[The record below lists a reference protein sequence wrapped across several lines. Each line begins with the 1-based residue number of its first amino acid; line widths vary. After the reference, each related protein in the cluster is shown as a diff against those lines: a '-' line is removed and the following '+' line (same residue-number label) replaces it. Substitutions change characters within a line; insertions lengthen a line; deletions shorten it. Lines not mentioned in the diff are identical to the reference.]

1 MRSNRPFPVPFD
13 LMAELKTRLQ
23 SDLTAAIKGRE
34 TVKVGAL
41 RMTLSAITNEEV
53 SGKSARELSDDEVLK
68 VITREV
74 KKRKE
79 AAEAFAGAGRAEQAE
94 LEKSEGTILES
105 YLPAQLDDAELV
117 ALVDEAVAEVAA
129 QLGEQPGQRQMGQVM
144 KAVNAEVAGRAEGGR
159 VAAAVKSKLTS

>member
-1 MRSNRPFPVPFD
+1 
-13 LMAELKTRLQ
+13 MAELKTRLQ
-23 SDLTAAIKGRE
+23 NDLTAAIKGRE
-34 TVKVGAL
+34 TVKAGAL

-53 SGKSARELSDDEVLK
+53 SGKSARVLSDDEVLK

-144 KAVNAEVAGRAEGGR
+144 KAVNAKVAGRADGGR
-159 VAAAVKSKLTS
+159 VAGAVKAKLAG